1 MPITTIQIDALARKN
16 IWTAT
21 SEKKQPISTET
32 IVEMASDKG
41 TLQKNR
47 STSDR
52 SRKKLWRFVNHAT
65 R

>member
-1 MPITTIQIDALARKN
+1 MPNTAMQIDALARKN
-16 IWTAT
+16 IWTAA
-21 SEKKQPISTET
+21 SERNQPISTEA
-32 IVEMASDKG
+32 IVEMARDRG

-52 SRKKLWRFVNHAT
+52 SRKLWRFVNHAT